1 MKTCAI
7 IIAAFNADKY
17 ILECYNSVKN
27 QIPIE
32 GYSVEIRIG
41 VDGCEKTADVLRRAG
56 IPFYWSEKN
65 VGAYTMRNS
74 LMAIAPADCYS
85 IFDADDVMFP
95 DYLKKILNVMSKEI
109 KLDYYY
115 SEYPECVMT
124 AKINCNEN
132 LKPIQG
138 ARIEYGG
145 AITFSHK
152 ILDSLGGFYGVRVAA
167 DSDFM
172 ARIRLAEYNIHE
184 IKEPLYYR
192 RRHPNALTKKSDT
205 GIGLPY
211 RKEVWKK
218 MTEERE
224 RGIVKIVPQRIELYF
239 TN

>member
-1 MKTCAI
+1 MKCAV
-7 IIAAFNADKY
+7 IIAAYNADKY

-27 QIPIE
+27 QIPLE
-32 GYSVEIRIG
+32 GWSVDIRIG
-41 VDGCEKTADVLRRAG
+41 VDGCQKTADVLRKNK

-65 VGAYTMRNS
+65 VGAYIMRNS
-74 LMAIAPADCYS
+74 LIAIGQADMYS
-85 IFDADDVMFP
+85 IFDADDVMFAN
-95 DYLKKILNVMSKEI
+95 YISSTLSLNADAVMS
-109 KLDYYY
+109 
-115 SEYPECVMT
+115 

-132 LKPIQG
+132 LKPLQG
-138 ARIEYGG
+138 ARIEKGG